1 MDMRTMSRNDAVFSL
16 GYHIIFCP
24 KYHHAVLTDAIAVE
38 LKRIIAET
46 CAVYGWELQAIEVR
60 PDHVHVL
67 VQADPTTAPVQMA
80 QTLKSISAVHI
91 FHAFPKLKGRK
102 FWGSG
107 LWSRG
112 TYYATVGHISDDAIR
127 RYIQSRKDRA

>member
-1 MDMRTMSRNDAVFSL
+1 MRTMSSNHAVFAL
-16 GYHIIFCP
+16 GYHIIWCP
-24 KYHHAVLTDAIAVE
+24 KYRHAVFDDALAIE

-46 CAVYGWELQAIEVR
+46 CSVYGWELQEIAVM
-60 PDHVHVL
+60 PDHVHVF
-67 VQADPTTAPVQMA
+67 VQADHLTAPVEIA
-80 QTLKSISAVHI
+80 KTLKSISAVHI

-112 TYYATVGHISDDAIR
+112 TYYATVGHISEEAVR
-127 RYIQSRKDRA
+127 RYIESQKERE